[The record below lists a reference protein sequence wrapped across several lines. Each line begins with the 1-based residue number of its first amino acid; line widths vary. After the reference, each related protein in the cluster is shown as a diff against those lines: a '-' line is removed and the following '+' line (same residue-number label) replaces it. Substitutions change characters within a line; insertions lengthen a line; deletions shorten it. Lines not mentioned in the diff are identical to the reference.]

1 MADVRHLA
9 GDIGPRLATGPAFR
23 EAARWVEGRFTELH
37 YDVTRQTYPVPA
49 GSPGASRSRRAG
61 PPT

>member
-23 EAARWVEGRFTELH
+23 EAARWVEVRFTDLDYE
-37 YDVTRQTYPVPA
+37 VTRQTYPVPQPA
-49 GSPGASRSRRAG
+49 SRGGSP
-61 PPT
+61 